1 MFDPD
6 SDVSYNQNGST
17 PRNYAKFFLH
27 PVLNNF
33 KTKAEGREIY
43 ESREFI
49 LIIAPGQS
57 KSEVRRPVQE
67 KDKKDYPS
75 EWQAFIENKSEAVT
89 GTPIEQLPTLDI
101 GMAKQLKFLNIH
113 TIEQMAAMHDA
124 GLANIGMGAR
134 EIKTKA
140 QAFLQKNSSE
150 VVALRNRIAELEKK
164 LNALSTPAITSP
176 KKRGRKPREQS
187 SCDASVQIKHR
198 IVQ

>member
-1 MFDPD
+1 MSDPD
-6 SDVSYNQNGST
+6 SDLYFQPQGNT
-17 PRNYAKFFLH
+17 PRNYAKFYLQ
-27 PVLNNF
+27 PMLNKF
-33 KTKAEGREIY
+33 KSKQAGREIW
-43 ESREFI
+43 ESKEFI

-57 KSEVRRPVQE
+57 KSEVRRPIQDQ
-67 KDKKDYPS
+67 DKKNYPK
-75 EWQAFIENKSEAVT
+75 EWQAFQDNKPDAVT

-150 VVALRNRIAELEKK
+150 VVALRNRIAELENK
-164 LNALSTPAITSP
+164 LNALPVITVP
-176 KKRGRKPREQS
+176 KKRGRKPREQVTS
-187 SCDASVQIKHR
+187 H
-198 IVQ
+198 